1 MARPELPSFDLVVA
15 TVGRAGEL
23 DTLLASLDGQTHGA
37 FRVVLVDQNGDDRLG
52 PVLASHQGLDVLHLR
67 SPRGLSRARNAALTE
82 LRADLVAFPDDDC
95 EYADDLLERVAA
107 RLAPDSGLDGL
118 SGRAVG
124 RDGHSSPSWEHE
136 GALLTDDNLWNRA
149 NSAALF
155 LRRELLERTG
165 PFDETTGLG
174 SGTSWSSGEEID
186 LLIRAVRSG
195 ARIAYDPELT
205 VIHDEAPPA
214 TGGLTALGFRDGAS
228 VGYVLRKHRYPAR
241 VVARMLVRPVGG
253 AVVSVL
259 RADLARARFHLA
271 TLRGRVAGYRGA
283 GR

>member
-1 MARPELPSFDLVVA
+1 M
-15 TVGRAGEL
+15 
-23 DTLLASLDGQTHGA
+23 
-37 FRVVLVDQNGDDRLG
+37 
-52 PVLASHQGLDVLHLR
+52 
-67 SPRGLSRARNAALTE
+67 
-82 LRADLVAFPDDDC
+82 
-95 EYADDLLERVAA
+95 
-107 RLAPDSGLDGL
+107 
-118 SGRAVG
+118 
-124 RDGHSSPSWEHE
+124 
-136 GALLTDDNLWNRA
+136 
-149 NSAALF
+149 
-155 LRRELLERTG
+155 
-165 PFDETTGLG
+165 
-174 SGTSWSSGEEID
+174 
-186 LLIRAVRSG
+186 IRAVRSG

-205 VIHDEAPPA
+205 VIHDEARLD